1 MMWITKVIALTY
13 IFLNITNDIF
23 LSVILGF
30 LIGTFESL
38 LGEMWDAIKTTRLI
52 TAINELIKRNKQ

>member
-1 MMWITKVIALTY
+1 MIWITKVIALTY

-52 TAINELIKRNKQ
+52 TAINEMIKRNK